1 MKKTL
6 NIIKISIY
14 LKQKKKKKHNNNNNN
29 NNMKMISLT
38 SLKVFIYVM
47 KL

>member
-14 LKQKKKKKHNNNNNN
+14 LKQKKKKKKKNNNN
-29 NNMKMISLT
+29 NNMKIISLT